1 MKTAKLWNKG
11 IKGEINTERLARK
24 VHEFTVGNDQVLDLL
39 LAPYDVLG
47 SLAHCQML
55 QKQGLLHHSEYLQ
68 LRDELLKIYK
78 LIESGDFSIRKDAED
93 IHSEIEIRL
102 TEILGDV
109 GKKIHTGRSRNDQV
123 LLDLKLFTRNEIKA
137 VTKKVKKLF
146 ELLLNLAEEHE
157 DKLMPGYT
165 HLQMGMIS
173 SFGLWFSAYAEALVD
188 DLQLLYSAFTM
199 ANKNPLGSGAGY
211 GGSMPLDR
219 RFTTELLGF
228 DTMNFN
234 SIYAQM
240 NRGKMEKSV
249 ATAIAGIAATLSKMS
264 MDACLYMNQN
274 FGFISFP
281 DVLTTGSSIMPHKKN
296 PDVFEL
302 IRARANKLQALPVQ
316 FNTILNNL
324 PSGYHRDLQLIKEDY
339 MLSFSEINSCI
350 DALRLMLDNISIRD
364 NILDDAAYT
373 SLFSVEKVNALVNQ
387 GMPFRDAY
395 VVVGQS
401 IEDGSFERPEKLK
414 HSHEGSIGNLCLSSI
429 DQLMKQVLYQ
439 FKFEQ
444 FETRIDALLK

>member
-1 MKTAKLWNKG
+1 MKAAKLWDKG
-11 IKGEINTERLARK
+11 SATVDEKHLAKK
-24 VHEFTVGNDQVLDLL
+24 VHDFTVGNDQVLDLL
-39 LAPYDVLG
+39 LAPYDVIG
-47 SLAHCQML
+47 SLAHIQML
-55 QKQGLLHHSEYLQ
+55 QKQGMLHHSEYLQ
-68 LRDELLKIYK
+68 LRKELISIYRS
-78 LIESGDFSIRKDAED
+78 IESGDFSIRKDAED

-102 TEILGDV
+102 TENLGDT

-123 LLDLKLFTRNEIKA
+123 LLDLKLFTRNEIKS

-146 ELLLNLAEEHE
+146 QLLIELADQHQ

-165 HLQMGMIS
+165 HLQAGMIS

-188 DLQLLYSAFTM
+188 DLEVMYSAYTL

-228 DTMNFN
+228 DAMNYN

-240 NRGKMEKSV
+240 NRGKMERTV
-249 ATAIAGIAATLSKMS
+249 ATAIASLASTLSKLA

-274 FGFISFP
+274 FGFIRFP

-296 PDVFEL
+296 PDVFEI
-302 IRARANKLQALPVQ
+302 IRARCNKLQALPFQ

-350 DALRLMLDNISIRD
+350 DATRMMLGHISIRED
-364 NILDDAAYT
+364 ILEDEVYT
-373 SLFSVEKVNALVNQ
+373 YLYSVEKVNELVNK

-395 VVVGQS
+395 VQVGQR
-401 IEDGSFERPEKLK
+401 IEAGAFERPEKLK
-414 HSHEGSIGNLCLSSI
+414 HSHEGSIGNLCLNNI
-429 DQLMKQVLYQ
+429 DQLMKQALYK

-444 FETRIDALLK
+444 YETRIDALLK